1 MFSQLYVLAFRCFTA
16 VQGIIFRNIV
26 ILTPTAKEAPMSAF
40 FKQSSRSHLL
50 GTLGTAV
57 VSALILSGCATENPS
72 SDSSSSASAHA
83 SSVQSS
89 SASPR
94 VSDQGTTEASAEA
107 SSSASTEASAE
118 AKNEATSSDGQKLE
132 EVYAGSE
139 EMKNASSVAVDSEE
153 VKKTAELVNSFETI
167 LTKVKVAPS
176 AAPSPE
182 NTAEP
187 TSDEEVERQ
196 NVEQARAVLDDETI
210 RSIEAVAVD
219 SAAAE
224 FALQASE
231 YALAGWHYEGSSTVV
246 GTPRMAETQ
255 YKGQPARMLEVCMD
269 SSSVKIYDENNQP
282 VKDDNSPK
290 RSLNIYTLVQVDGQW
305 KIATHDFPNNAD
317 C

>member
-1 MFSQLYVLAFRCFTA
+1 
-16 VQGIIFRNIV
+16 
-26 ILTPTAKEAPMSAF
+26 MSVF
-40 FKQSSRSHLL
+40 FKQPSRSRLL
-50 GTLGTAV
+50 GTLGTVV
-57 VSALILSGCATENPS
+57 VSALVLSACATENPS
-72 SDSSSSASAHA
+72 SDSSSSASASASVSASAHA
-83 SSVQSS
+83 SSNKSS
-89 SASPR
+89 SASPQ
-94 VSDQGTTEASAEA
+94 VSEQGTAEISANA
-107 SSSASTEASAE
+107 SSGASAE
-118 AKNEATSSDGQKLE
+118 AKDGAKSEATSSDGQKLE
-132 EVYAGSE
+132 EIYTGAA
-139 EMKNASSVAVDSEE
+139 EMKNASSVPVDAEE
-153 VKKTAELVNSFETI
+153 VKKTTELVNSFETI
-167 LTKVKVAPS
+167 LTKVKAAPS
-176 AAPSPE
+176 AEASPE
-182 NTAEP
+182 RTADP
-187 TSDEEVERQ
+187 SSDEEAEQQ

-224 FALQASE
+224 FAVQASE

-305 KIATHDFPNNAD
+305 KIATHDFPNNPD

>member
-1 MFSQLYVLAFRCFTA
+1 
-16 VQGIIFRNIV
+16 
-26 ILTPTAKEAPMSAF
+26 MSAF
-40 FKQSSRSHLL
+40 FKQSSQSRLL
-50 GTLGTAV
+50 GTLGTVA

-72 SDSSSSASAHA
+72 SDSSSSASVSASASAHA
-83 SSVQSS
+83 SSAQSS

-94 VSDQGTTEASAEA
+94 VSDQGTAEA
-107 SSSASTEASAE
+107 SPEASSNASTEASAE

-132 EVYAGSE
+132 EVYTGSE

-153 VKKTAELVNSFETI
+153 VKKTTELVNSYENI
-167 LTKVKVAPS
+167 LTKVK

-182 NTAEP
+182 TAAEP
-187 TSDEEVERQ
+187 TSNEEVERQ
-196 NVEQARAVLDDETI
+196 NVKQARAVLDDETI

-224 FALQASE
+224 FAVQASE

-246 GTPRMAETQ
+246 DTPRMTETQ

-269 SSSVKIYDENNQP
+269 SSAVKIYDENNQP

>member
-1 MFSQLYVLAFRCFTA
+1 
-16 VQGIIFRNIV
+16 
-26 ILTPTAKEAPMSAF
+26 MSAF
-40 FKQSSRSHLL
+40 FKQPSRSRLL
-50 GTLGTAV
+50 GTLGTLA
-57 VSALILSGCATENPS
+57 VSALVLSACATENPS
-72 SDSSSSASAHA
+72 SDSSSSASASASVSASAHA
-83 SSVQSS
+83 SSAQSS
-89 SASPR
+89 STSPQVSEHGTSEASGDASPKA
-94 VSDQGTTEASAEA
+94 DA
-107 SSSASTEASAE
+107 
-118 AKNEATSSDGQKLE
+118 EATSSDGQKLE
-132 EVYAGSE
+132 EIYTGSE
-139 EMKNASSVAVDSEE
+139 EMKKASSVPVDTEE
-153 VKKTAELVNSFETI
+153 VKKTTELVNSYENI
-167 LTKVKVAPS
+167 LTKIKAAPS

-182 NTAEP
+182 RTADP
-187 TSDEEVERQ
+187 SSDEEAEQQ

-224 FALQASE
+224 FAVQASE

-246 GTPRMAETQ
+246 GNPRMAETQ

-305 KIATHDFPNNAD
+305 KIATHDFPNNPD

>member
-1 MFSQLYVLAFRCFTA
+1 
-16 VQGIIFRNIV
+16 
-26 ILTPTAKEAPMSAF
+26 MSAF
-40 FKQSSRSHLL
+40 FKQPSQSRLL
-50 GTLGTAV
+50 GTLGTVA

-72 SDSSSSASAHA
+72 SDSSSSASASA
-83 SSVQSS
+83 SASAHTSSAQSS
-89 SASPR
+89 SASAR
-94 VSDQGTTEASAEA
+94 VSDQGTAEASSEA
-107 SSSASTEASAE
+107 SSSASAEASAE

-132 EVYAGSE
+132 EIYTGAA
-139 EMKNASSVAVDSEE
+139 EMKNASSVPVDSEE
-153 VKKTAELVNSFETI
+153 VKKTTELVNSFETI
-167 LTKVKVAPS
+167 LTKVKAAPS
-176 AAPSPE
+176 AQASPE
-182 NTAEP
+182 RTADP
-187 TSDEEVERQ
+187 SSDEEAEQQ
-196 NVEQARAVLDDETI
+196 NVERARAVLDDETI

-224 FALQASE
+224 FAVQASE

-255 YKGQPARMLEVCMD
+255 YKGQPARILEVCMD

-305 KIATHDFPNNAD
+305 KIATHDFPNNPD

>member
-1 MFSQLYVLAFRCFTA
+1 
-16 VQGIIFRNIV
+16 
-26 ILTPTAKEAPMSAF
+26 MSAF
-40 FKQSSRSHLL
+40 FKQPSQSRLL
-50 GTLGTAV
+50 GTLGTVA

-72 SDSSSSASAHA
+72 SDSSSSASASASVSSSVHA
-83 SSVQSS
+83 SSSQSS
-89 SASPR
+89 STSPQASE
-94 VSDQGTTEASAEA
+94 QGTAEASAKA
-107 SSSASTEASAE
+107 SSSASAEASAE

-132 EVYAGSE
+132 EIYTGAA
-139 EMKNASSVAVDSEE
+139 EMKNASSVPVDAEE
-153 VKKTAELVNSFETI
+153 VKKTTELVNSFETI
-167 LTKVKVAPS
+167 LTKVKAAPS
-176 AAPSPE
+176 AKASPE
-182 NTAEP
+182 RTADP
-187 TSDEEVERQ
+187 SNDEEAEQQ

-224 FALQASE
+224 FAVQASE

-255 YKGQPARMLEVCMD
+255 YKGQPARILEVCMD

-282 VKDDNSPK
+282 VKDDDSPK

-305 KIATHDFPNNAD
+305 KIATHDFPNNPD

>member
-1 MFSQLYVLAFRCFTA
+1 
-16 VQGIIFRNIV
+16 
-26 ILTPTAKEAPMSAF
+26 MSAF
-40 FKQSSRSHLL
+40 FKQSSQSRLL
-50 GTLGTAV
+50 GTLGTVA

-72 SDSSSSASAHA
+72 SDSSSSASVSASASAHA
-83 SSVQSS
+83 SSAQSS

-94 VSDQGTTEASAEA
+94 VSDQGTAEA
-107 SSSASTEASAE
+107 SPEASSNASTEASAE

-132 EVYAGSE
+132 EVYTGSE

-153 VKKTAELVNSFETI
+153 VKKTTELVNSYENI
-167 LTKVKVAPS
+167 LTKVKAAPS

-182 NTAEP
+182 NAAEP
-187 TSDEEVERQ
+187 TSDEEAERQ

-224 FALQASE
+224 FAVQASE

-246 GTPRMAETQ
+246 GTPRMTATQ

-305 KIATHDFPNNAD
+305 KIATHDFPNNPD

>member
-1 MFSQLYVLAFRCFTA
+1 MFSQPYVLVFRCFTA
-16 VQGIIFRNIV
+16 VQGIIFRHIV

-40 FKQSSRSHLL
+40 FKQSSRSRLL

-72 SDSSSSASAHA
+72 SDSSASASAHA

-182 NTAEP
+182 NTTEP

-196 NVEQARAVLDDETI
+196 NVEQARTVLDDETI

-224 FALQASE
+224 FAVQASE

-269 SSSVKIYDENNQP
+269 SSSVKIYDENNEP

>member
-1 MFSQLYVLAFRCFTA
+1 
-16 VQGIIFRNIV
+16 
-26 ILTPTAKEAPMSAF
+26 MSAF
-40 FKQSSRSHLL
+40 FKQSSRSRLL

-72 SDSSSSASAHA
+72 SDSSASASAHA

-94 VSDQGTTEASAEA
+94 VSDQGTTEAS
-107 SSSASTEASAE
+107 SSASTEASAE
-118 AKNEATSSDGQKLE
+118 AKNEVTSSDGQKLE

-224 FALQASE
+224 FAVQASE

-246 GTPRMAETQ
+246 GTPRMTETQ

-305 KIATHDFPNNAD
+305 KIATHDFPNNPD